1 MEQLIG
7 TTIVA
12 VKRNGKTVIGGD
24 SQATLG
30 NMVLK
35 DSVIKVRKIYEDKVV
50 VGFAGT
56 VSDAFALF
64 RRIEGYLQKFSGNLE
79 RAVVE
84 VARDWQNIDVPIRKM
99 EASLLI
105 ANKDKL
111 YLVMGDGNIVEPS
124 DGFISIGS
132 GSVYALGAVK
142 ALLENTQLSAHDIVE
157 KSLKIASQYC
167 IYTNNHF
174 IIEEVE

>member
-1 MEQLIG
+1 MEQLRG

-12 VKRNGKTVIGGD
+12 VRRDGKTVIGGD

-30 NMVLK
+30 NMILK
-35 DSVIKVRKIYEDKVV
+35 DSVVKVRKIYDDKVI

-64 RRIEGYLQKFSGNLE
+64 RRIEGNLQKFSGNLE

-84 VARDWQNIDVPIRKM
+84 IARDWQSLDSPLRKI

-111 YLVMGDGNIVEPS
+111 YLVMGDGNIVEPTE
-124 DGFISIGS
+124 GFISIGS
-132 GSVYALGAVK
+132 GSVYALGATK
-142 ALLENTQLSAHDIVE
+142 ALLENTKLSAREIVQ
-157 KSLKIASQYC
+157 KSLEIAGQYC
-167 IYTNNHF
+167 IYTNDHLV
-174 IIEEVE
+174 IEEVE

>member
-35 DSVIKVRKIYEDKVV
+35 DSVVKVRKIYEDKVV

-132 GSVYALGAVK
+132 GSVFALGAVK

>member
-1 MEQLIG
+1 MEQLKG

-12 VKRNGKTVIGGD
+12 VRRDGKTVIGGD

-30 NMVLK
+30 NMILK
-35 DSVIKVRKIYEDKVV
+35 DSVVKVRKIYQDKVI

-64 RRIEGYLQKFSGNLE
+64 RRIEGNLQKFSGNLE

-84 VARDWQNIDVPIRKM
+84 VARDWQSIDSPLRRL

-111 YLVMGDGNIVEPS
+111 YLVMGDGNIVEPTE
-124 DGFISIGS
+124 GFVSIGS

-142 ALLENTQLSAHDIVE
+142 ALLENTKLSAKEIVE
-157 KSLKIASQYC
+157 KSLKIAGQYC
-167 IYTNNHF
+167 IYTNDHLV
-174 IIEEVE
+174 IEEVE

>member
-35 DSVIKVRKIYEDKVV
+35 DSVIKVRKIYEDKVA

-105 ANKDKL
+105 ANKEKL

-132 GSVYALGAVK
+132 GSVFALGAVK

-167 IYTNNHF
+167 IYTNDHF